1 MSVPRE
7 FRAYVA
13 SELGCIP
20 GEISCLTADRSGT
33 MGTFLTKKGVTDGSI
48 YTSVAL
54 AEDITVTGRNDT
66 ILVTPE
72 SHAWRGDSNATAA
85 ALTWDK
91 SNTHIIGLS
100 PTSKAGY
107 NRARFS
113 HSGYTMANFM
123 TVSGA
128 DNCFK
133 NIRFMHGSA
142 TGGAADIT
150 CVTVSGDGN
159 RFEKVAFAG
168 PNNATQAA
176 SANYLGVVVGGSH
189 NYFKDCMFGS
199 INDVDRSGASCIL
212 NFTTT
217 CGTWNIFEN
226 CVFRSRSGGG
236 QATAYFINDKVTDTV
251 VDCTAIFLDCQFI
264 HSGTDLTVAIAKAT
278 NANRQL
284 YFDNRCS
291 FSNVTDIIAE
301 AQIADVIVG
310 SNTYSSSAL
319 LNLLAQTV
327 DHT

>member
-7 FRAYVA
+7 FRAFVA
-13 SELGCIP
+13 SELGCLP
-20 GEISCLTADRSGT
+20 GEISCLTSDRAGT
-33 MGTFLTKKGVTDGSI
+33 MGSFLTHKGVTAGSI
-48 YTSVAL
+48 YTSIAL
-54 AEDITVTGRNDT
+54 AEDATVTGRNDT

-72 SHAWRGDSNATAA
+72 SHAWRGDADATAT

-113 HSGYTMANFM
+113 HTGYTMANFM

-133 NIRFMHGSA
+133 NVRFMHGSA
-142 TGGAADIT
+142 TGGASDIT

-159 RFEKVAFAG
+159 RFEKVSFAG

-176 SANYLGVVVGGSH
+176 SANHLGVVVGGSH

-199 INDVDRSGASCIL
+199 INDIDRSGASCIL

-217 CGTWNIFEN
+217 CGAWNIFEN

-236 QATAYFINDKVTDTV
+236 QATAYFINDKVSDTV
-251 VDCTAIFLDCQFI
+251 VDYTAIFLNCQFL
-264 HSGTDLTVAIAKAT
+264 HQGTALTVGIAKAT
-278 NANRQL
+278 NANRKL

-291 FSNVTDIIAE
+291 FSGVTDIIAE